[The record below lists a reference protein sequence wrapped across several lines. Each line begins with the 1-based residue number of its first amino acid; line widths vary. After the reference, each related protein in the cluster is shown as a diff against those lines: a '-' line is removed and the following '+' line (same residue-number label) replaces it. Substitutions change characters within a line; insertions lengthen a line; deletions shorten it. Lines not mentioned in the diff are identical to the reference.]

1 MFLRLKIQFGMKTKL
16 LLFGL
21 TVLLLLMPSG
31 VFGKSI
37 DLGTTAN
44 FAVFSSNGAVSNT
57 GLSQVTGNVGSN
69 NGTSTAFGN
78 VNGTMHDMDGV
89 SAKAAADLLIAYN
102 LLNSAVPD
110 YFPSSL
116 LGNGVSLTPGT
127 YSIEGAATLNLNLTL
142 DALGDPNATFIFKI
156 SGSFSASAESKV
168 LLKNGAQACNVFW
181 KIEGAVSLATGVAMK
196 GTIIANN
203 AAILVSTRDT
213 IEGRVLST
221 TGAVS
226 LDGALVYTP
235 IGCGSPYLTGPTAP
249 DLRSTSCFTLFSAIG
264 PVMNVGV
271 STVLGSVGTNV
282 GLTTG
287 FNSLL
292 VSGIIHPI
300 PDVVTATG
308 SADLLEVYSYLNA
321 LPNDIELLYPAQFG
335 RNLVLTPHTYVMK
348 AAAVL
353 TDSLYLNAQSNADAV
368 FVIKIDGALTTS
380 TYSKVLLMNGAQ
392 AKNVYWKVEGAVN
405 INDYSV
411 FCGTLLCNN
420 GLAALNTGVTLNGR
434 VLATNGA
441 LNTSAITSTMAP
453 ICAPSALTFVAGRVD
468 AVSIAP
474 NPIGIST
481 TVSLNVAGR
490 YSLRIYNALGQ
501 EVMNTLLTE
510 STTALDTRAFHQGLY
525 MYKITSNGILL
536 QSGKLICNQ

>member
-1 MFLRLKIQFGMKTKL
+1 MKTKL
-16 LLFGL
+16 PYLVSTMLF
-21 TVLLLLMPSG
+21 LLLPIGM
-31 VFGKSI
+31 FAKTI
-37 DLGTTAN
+37 DLGTTAD

-89 SAKAAADLLIAYN
+89 SAQAAADLLIAYN
-102 LLNSAVPD
+102 LLSSAVPN

-116 LGNGVSLTPGT
+116 LGNGVTLTPGT
-127 YSIEGAATLNLNLTL
+127 YAIEGASTLNLGLTL
-142 DALGDPNATFIFKI
+142 DALGDPNAIFIFQI
-156 SGSFSASAESKV
+156 GGSFSASAESKV

-181 KIEGAVSLATGVAMK
+181 KIEGAVSLASGVAMK

-213 IEGRVLST
+213 IEGRVMST

-226 LDGALVYTP
+226 LDGALIYTP
-235 IGCGSPYLTGPTAP
+235 IGCGSPYLTGPKATDLKSTA
-249 DLRSTSCFTLFSAIG
+249 CFTLFSAIG
-264 PVMNVGV
+264 PVLNTGV
-271 STVLGSVGTNV
+271 STILGSVGTNI
-282 GLTTG
+282 GLTSG

-292 VSGIIHPI
+292 VGGIIHPI
-300 PDVVTATG
+300 PDVVTNTAA
-308 SADLLEVYSYLNA
+308 ADLLEVYSYLHV
-321 LPNDIELLYPAQFG
+321 LSNDIELLYPAQFG

-353 TDSLYLNAQSNADAV
+353 TDTLYLNAQGNADAV

-380 TYSKVLLMNGAQ
+380 TYSKVLLINGAQ
-392 AKNVYWKVEGAVN
+392 AKHVFWKVEGAVN

-420 GLAALNTGVTLNGR
+420 GLVALNTGVILNGR

-441 LNTSAITSTMAP
+441 LSSSAITSVMVP
-453 ICAPSALTFVAGRVD
+453 DCAPSGLAYAASTVE
-468 AVSIAP
+468 AVTIAP
-474 NPIGIST
+474 NPIGVST
-481 TVSLNVAGR
+481 TVSMHVAGR
-490 YSLRIYNALGQ
+490 YSLRIYNTLGQ
-501 EVMNTLLTE
+501 EVVNTTLTQ

-525 MYKITSNGILL
+525 FYKITSNGVLL
-536 QSGKLICNQ
+536 QTGKLICNQ